1 VTLRPIGPLRGDIS
15 RVDVV
20 VSVQGY
26 RGREEG
32 ALESFLKVGIVER
45 RQDTK
50 SIKKQTGVTYSHPT
64 IKQKA
69 HVSNSYDR
77 SSAWNAGGT
86 ANFACP
92 EMSETGDTK
101 AAYSQTFRPCRP
113 NAETE

>member
-1 VTLRPIGPLRGDIS
+1 
-15 RVDVV
+15 VV

-32 ALESFLKVGIVER
+32 ALESFLKVGIVES

-50 SIKKQTGVTYSHPT
+50 SVKKQTGVTYSHPMRY
-64 IKQKA
+64 KKKA

-92 EMSETGDTK
+92 EMSETGPK